1 MLRIARMAVNINFFI
16 VVCFNRLMNLLF
28 GEKEVKGG
36 KDKCE
41 NLQTSLSSRAKR
53 YLLLLPPSGQVVLL
67 AKLELL
73 TLVCY

>member
-28 GEKEVKGG
+28 GEKEVKGV

-41 NLQTSLSSRAKR
+41 NLQMSLSSRAKR
-53 YLLLLPPSGQVVLL
+53 YLLLLPPSEQVVLL